1 MQQNHSVYRKVLR
14 QNKGIFWNCY
24 CGYLDFEIV

>member
-14 QNKGIFWNCY
+14 QNKW
-24 CGYLDFEIV
+24 